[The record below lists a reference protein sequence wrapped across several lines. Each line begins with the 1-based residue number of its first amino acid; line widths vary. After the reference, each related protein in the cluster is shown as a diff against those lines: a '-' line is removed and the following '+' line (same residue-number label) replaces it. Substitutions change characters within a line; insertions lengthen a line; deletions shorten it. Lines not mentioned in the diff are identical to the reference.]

1 MTEQQKT
8 AKRLKDAMKAQGM
21 SKYELS
27 RRSGVARSTIY
38 CVLAGEGCLTST
50 IQRLFAAVE
59 K

>member
-27 RRSGVARSTIY
+27 RRSGVTRKTIY
-38 CVLAGEGCLTST
+38 SVLAGNGCHTST
-50 IQRLFAAVE
+50 IQKLFAAVE